1 MVRLRVNL
9 KLGNE
14 TSISVAANLSNLHD
28 EGGDI
33 AKESF
38 RQLLSDP
45 PTAADEFGTE
55 LYLLKRRSDS
65 METEPKSTTKEIFYF
80 ILAIS
85 LYMLWKSTFNFFS
98 YIINRKYT

>member
-1 MVRLRVNL
+1 MKQASPSR
-9 KLGNE
+9 
-14 TSISVAANLSNLHD
+14 NLSNLHD

-65 METEPKSTTKEIFYF
+65 METELRARTKEMFYLPLD
-80 ILAIS
+80 IG
-85 LYMLWKSTFNFFS
+85 LYMFWKSTSVTGFAFS
-98 YIINRKYT
+98 LHF